1 MRTRIISGLI
11 GLAGFLAVIYVL
23 PIWCFPFAVSV
34 ALAIS
39 AYELTWRSKIVKSKA
54 QTVAAC
60 IWAAAA
66 PLLIWVFNDWEKY
79 IIVYLFSS
87 FAVMFIIWL
96 FGYGRV
102 TLVMTLT
109 SVVAGAIIPLFFSL
123 IVRIRILPH
132 GEFLVLFPFMMAWA
146 TDTGAY
152 FAGTLLGRHKLC
164 EKISPKKTIEGAVG
178 GVVVCGGFT
187 FAYIKI
193 MEACFA
199 MQFNYVTII
208 LGALVLSCIGQIGDL
223 SFSIIKREYNIKD
236 YGNCIPG
243 HGGALDRLDSTIFTI
258 PASYIL
264 LVLMGGII

>member
-1 MRTRIISGLI
+1 MKTRIIFGLI
-11 GLAGFLAVIYVL
+11 ALFGFLAVIYVL
-23 PIWCFPFAVSV
+23 PIWFLPFAVAV
-34 ALAIS
+34 ALVIA
-39 AYELTWRSKIVKSKA
+39 AYELTWRSKIVTSKA
-54 QTVAAC
+54 LTVVAC
-60 IWAAAA
+60 IFAAAA
-66 PLLIWVFNDWEKY
+66 PILIWLLNDWEKY
-79 IIVYLFSS
+79 ILVYLFAC
-87 FAVMFIIWL
+87 FALMFVIWL
-96 FGYGRV
+96 FSYGKV

-109 SVVAGAIIPLFFSL
+109 SLAAGAIIPLFFSL
-123 IVRIRILPH
+123 IVRIRMLPH
-132 GEFLVLFPFMMAWA
+132 GEFLILFPFMMAWA

-152 FAGTLLGRHKLC
+152 FAGTLFGRHKLC

-178 GVVVCGGFT
+178 GVIVCGAFT

-199 MQFNYVTII
+199 MQFEYLTII
-208 LGALVLSCIGQIGDL
+208 LGALVLSVIGQIGDL

-264 LVLMGGII
+264 LVLMGGIG

>member
-1 MRTRIISGLI
+1 MKTRIIFGLI
-11 GLAGFLAVIYVL
+11 ALAGFLAVIYVL
-23 PIWCFPFAVSV
+23 PISCFPFAVAA

-39 AYELTWRSKIVKSKA
+39 AYELTWRSKIVKSKV
-54 QTVAAC
+54 QTIFAC
-60 IWAAAA
+60 IFAAIA
-66 PLLIWVFNDWEKY
+66 PILIWVFNDWEKC
-79 IIVYLFSS
+79 ILVYLFAC
-87 FAVMFIIWL
+87 FAIMFIIWL
-96 FGYGRV
+96 FSYGKV

-109 SVVAGAIIPLFFSL
+109 SIVAGAIIPLFFSL
-123 IVRIRILPH
+123 VVRIRLLPH

-164 EKISPKKTIEGAVG
+164 EKISPKKTIEGAIG
-178 GVVVCGGFT
+178 GVIVCGAFT

-199 MQFNYVTII
+199 MQFNYLTII
-208 LGALVLSCIGQIGDL
+208 LGALVLSCLGQIGDL